1 MQLILLAVLVLVLQC
16 IIIAKNELALEKFG
30 DFMGRFVLAFA
41 LLFLI
46 ELGVIIKVGS
56 AIGAFATITVLFAF
70 MVIGAML
77 VKARFK
83 MALLELQNNPNP
95 SLQILWTPIAGF
107 FFIFPGFISDIVA
120 LLLLLPPVQR
130 MVMDLLNKKLHA
142 HSMKSAG
149 FSYSSSKTRSGSSES
164 ASSSG
169 GRTIDA
175 TCTEIQDEEIDHK

>member
-1 MQLILLAVLVLVLQC
+1 
-16 IIIAKNELALEKFG
+16 
-30 DFMGRFVLAFA
+30 MGRFVLVFA

-46 ELGVIIKVGS
+46 ELGVIIKVGT

-107 FFIFPGFISDIVA
+107 FFIFPGFISDVIAV
-120 LLLLLPPVQR
+120 LLLLPPVQR
-130 MVMDLLNKKLHA
+130 LVMDFIDNRIRARK
-142 HSMKSAG
+142 MKAGG
-149 FSYSSSKTRSGSSES
+149 FSYSSHSSNTQANSSDS
-164 ASSSG
+164 ANSSG

-175 TCTEIQDEEIDHK
+175 TCTEIHDEENDSKE

>member
-1 MQLILLAVLVLVLQC
+1 
-16 IIIAKNELALEKFG
+16 
-30 DFMGRFVLAFA
+30 MGRFVLAFA

-107 FFIFPGFISDIVA
+107 FFIFPGFISDIIA
-120 LLLLLPPVQR
+120 ILLLLPPVQK
-130 MVMDLLNKKLHA
+130 MVMEFLNKRLQAHA
-142 HSMKSAG
+142 MKSSG
-149 FSYSSSKTRSGSSES
+149 FSYSSSRTRANDSES
-164 ASSSG
+164 ADSSG

-175 TCTEIQDEEIDHK
+175 TCTEIHDEEIDQK

>member
-1 MQLILLAVLVLVLQC
+1 
-16 IIIAKNELALEKFG
+16 
-30 DFMGRFVLAFA
+30 MGRFVLVFA

-83 MALLELQNNPNP
+83 KALLELQNNPNP
-95 SLQILWTPIAGF
+95 SLKMLWTPIAGF
-107 FFIFPGFISDIVA
+107 FFIFPGFISDVIAV
-120 LLLLLPPVQR
+120 LLLLPPVQT
-130 MVMDLLNKKLHA
+130 MVMAFINNRVRA
-142 HSMKSAG
+142 HSMKTSGG
-149 FSYSSSKTRSGSSES
+149 FSYTSHSSNTQANSSNS
-164 ASSSG
+164 ANSSG

-175 TCTEIQDEEIDHK
+175 TCTEIHDEENEHKE

>member
-1 MQLILLAVLVLVLQC
+1 
-16 IIIAKNELALEKFG
+16 
-30 DFMGRFVLAFA
+30 MGRFVLAFA

-70 MVIGAML
+70 MVLGAML

-83 MALLELQNNPNP
+83 LALLELQNNPNP

-107 FFIFPGFISDIVA
+107 FFIFPGFISDIIAV
-120 LLLLLPPVQR
+120 LLLMPPVQR
-130 MVMDLLNKKLHA
+130 MVMDFLNKKLQNRA
-142 HSMKSAG
+142 MKSTG
-149 FSYSSSKTRSGSSES
+149 FSYSSSKTRTESSES
-164 ASSSG
+164 NSSSG

-175 TCTEIQDEEIDHK
+175 TCTEIHDEEIDHK